1 MIYWIYDGD
10 ELMAIRTSWEGVEKY
25 MKDHNY
31 VLYSKLIYKRGNDT
45 FDNCFVDVVKKE
57 R

>member
-10 ELMAIRTSWEGVEKY
+10 ELMAILTSWEGVEKY

-31 VLYSKLIYKRGNDT
+31 MLYGKLEYRRDDVND
-45 FDNCFVDVVKKE
+45 CFVDVVKKE
-57 R
+57 I